1 MKLYFILIIV
11 FFLNNCSFD
20 NKTGIWDNEK
30 NITKESNDQFKDFK
44 KTSFSQEIFNQIIPL
59 EKSLKIKM
67 PSLTQPE
74 EWNEIFYSNNNNYA
88 NFDYNYLNQVLL
100 KTKKITKYTS
110 GEYIL
115 FSKNNLIFHDEK
127 GNIII
132 YSLTEKK

>member
-44 KTSFSQEIFNQIIPL
+44 KISSSQEIFNQIIPL

-74 EWNEIFYSNNNNYA
+74 EWNEIFYK
-88 NFDYNYLNQVLL
+88 Q
-100 KTKKITKYTS
+100 
-110 GEYIL
+110 
-115 FSKNNLIFHDEK
+115 
-127 GNIII
+127 
-132 YSLTEKK
+132 